1 MESLFWNVWY
11 YLQVTYTGEHSREP
25 EEEEM
30 YSAENFRRIARS
42 LSGTVISNREETLV
56 SSHSFV
62 SRMMHSFPK
71 SHHLCVRLL
80 FSLSAFSS

>member
-1 MESLFWNVWY
+1 
-11 YLQVTYTGEHSREP
+11 
-25 EEEEM
+25 M

-62 SRMMHSFPK
+62 SRMMCSFPK
-71 SHHLCVRLL
+71 SRRLCVGLL
-80 FSLSAFSS
+80 FSQSAFSS

>member
-1 MESLFWNVWY
+1 
-11 YLQVTYTGEHSREP
+11 
-25 EEEEM
+25 M

-62 SRMMHSFPK
+62 SRMMRSFPE
-71 SHHLCVRLL
+71 SHGLCAGLL

>member
-1 MESLFWNVWY
+1 MENLFWNVWY
-11 YLQVTYTGEHSREP
+11 CLQVTCTTEHSREP

-62 SRMMHSFPK
+62 SRVMCSYC
-71 SHHLCVRLL
+71 LCAGLL